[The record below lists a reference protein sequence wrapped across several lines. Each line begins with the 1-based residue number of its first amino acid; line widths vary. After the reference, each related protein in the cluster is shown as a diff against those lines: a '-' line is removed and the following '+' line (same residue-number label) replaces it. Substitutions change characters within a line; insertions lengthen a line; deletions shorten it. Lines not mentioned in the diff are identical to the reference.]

1 MSIYNYL
8 VRKPNGEIL
17 SMETYRGKTMLIV
30 NSASQCAFTYQ
41 FEDLQKMYTKYKDRG
56 FVVLAFPTNQFDEQN
71 PEDGLTTAKA
81 CKVNFGVE
89 FPIFDLVE
97 VNGER
102 TEPLFNYIKHEVDV
116 RKVDKSNMQEMLL
129 MDNVQK
135 NYPDYLIGRNI
146 RWNFTK
152 FLVDK
157 SGKVTA
163 RFEPTDS
170 MLDVEHAVETSLLS

>member
-1 MSIYNYL
+1 
-8 VRKPNGEIL
+8 
-17 SMETYRGKTMLIV
+17 METYRGKTVLIV
-30 NSASQCAFTYQ
+30 NSASQCRFTYQ
-41 FEDLQKMYTKYKDRG
+41 YEDLQRLYEKYKDQG
-56 FVVLAFPTNQFDEQN
+56 FVILAFPTNQFDEQN
-71 PEDGLTTAKA
+71 PEDGVATARA

-116 RKVDKSNMQEMLL
+116 REIDKGNMQEMML
-129 MDNVQK
+129 MDHVQQK
-135 NYPDYLIGRNI
+135 YPDYLIGRSI

-157 SGKVTA
+157 SGKVIA

-170 MLDVEHAVETSLLS
+170 LLDLEQAVEKTI

>member
-8 VRKPNGEIL
+8 VKKPNGEIL
-17 SMETYRGKTMLIV
+17 SMETYRGKTVLIV
-30 NSASQCAFTYQ
+30 NSASQCRFTYQ
-41 FEDLQKMYTKYKDRG
+41 YEDLQRLYEKYKGQG

-71 PEDGLTTAKA
+71 PEDGAATARA

-116 RKVDKSNMQEMLL
+116 REIDKGNMQEMML
-129 MDNVQK
+129 MDHVQQK
-135 NYPDYLIGRNI
+135 YPDYLIGRSI

-157 SGKVTA
+157 SGNVIA

-170 MLDVEHAVETSLLS
+170 LLDLEQAVEKTI